1 MQWRESINIFLGVG
15 EWSAPG
21 CLAKQLQAEQEEDP
35 LTPYYCFLWKSLGFH
50 CQEQFN
56 VISYSVKKHA
66 QEQMNNSVYCLLNHA
81 ETEVKYL
88 RFATNQDEAYLH

>member
-1 MQWRESINIFLGVG
+1 M
-15 EWSAPG
+15 
-21 CLAKQLQAEQEEDP
+21 
-35 LTPYYCFLWKSLGFH
+35 
-50 CQEQFN
+50 
-56 VISYSVKKHA
+56 ISYSVKKHA